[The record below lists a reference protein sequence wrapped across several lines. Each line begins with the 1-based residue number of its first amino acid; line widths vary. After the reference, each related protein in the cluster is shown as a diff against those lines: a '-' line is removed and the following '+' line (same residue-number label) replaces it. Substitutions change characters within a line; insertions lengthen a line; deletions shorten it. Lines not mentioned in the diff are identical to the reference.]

1 MTDTTV
7 PDLDSIESAPA
18 DKEYVITGQ
27 SGAEQYTLKIDG
39 IAATD
44 ERDSNNPSNPENV
57 VVIDYTYKNNAQEA
71 LLVDDM
77 SFKLVVG
84 DTVCTPYYS
93 GSLDS
98 AELINEGESCS
109 AQMAFEVGKD
119 FREGSLVYTDAQTQ
133 EEIQF
138 DVKLKIGKH
147 RTVERRR
154 NQSSAFHC
162 FITFSAGPAV
172 SLWINFV
179 PTVTFNISCRSCPSI
194 ICSRST
200 ASSPIRSRSAWIVVR
215 PGTIISQIPELSN
228 PITEI
233 SWGTRYPKR

>member
-1 MTDTTV
+1 MRRKKLLLTVSLAGLLMFAAYGCSSGENADKAKEHTPTAEATGEADKTKSPEKEGKDDAADLKDTDSSSDAADAPGGDDVDQTPVEEIQGEGMTDTTV

-138 DVKLKIGKH
+138 DVKLK
-147 RTVERRR
+147 
-154 NQSSAFHC
+154 
-162 FITFSAGPAV
+162 
-172 SLWINFV
+172 
-179 PTVTFNISCRSCPSI
+179 
-194 ICSRST
+194 
-200 ASSPIRSRSAWIVVR
+200 
-215 PGTIISQIPELSN
+215 
-228 PITEI
+228 
-233 SWGTRYPKR
+233 